1 MKKTVISLA
10 VATSLTLSFTSV
22 QASTS
27 ANASHH
33 QSSEQKVLKK
43 SMLGKFIKTLR
54 ISQKNL
60 VWQELKLNAKLLHL
74 FKSVCLN

>member
-43 SMLGKFIKTLR
+43 INAEKIYR
-54 ISQKNL
+54 I
-60 VWQELKLNAKLLHL
+60 
-74 FKSVCLN
+74 

>member
-1 MKKTVISLA
+1 MKKTVIALA

-33 QSSEQKVLKK
+33 QSSEQTVLKK
-43 SMLGKFIKTLR
+43 INAEKIYQDIAYLSKKTSCGR
-54 ISQKNL
+54 N
-60 VWQELKLNAKLLHL
+60 
-74 FKSVCLN
+74 